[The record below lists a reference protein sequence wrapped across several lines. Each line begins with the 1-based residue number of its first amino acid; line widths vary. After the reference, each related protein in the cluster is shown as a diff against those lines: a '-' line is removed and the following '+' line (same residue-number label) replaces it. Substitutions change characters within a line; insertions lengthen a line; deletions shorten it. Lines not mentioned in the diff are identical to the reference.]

1 MLKDFFIFYLS
12 IPDVDYEGYDDV
24 YGHSV
29 EDDFASSPSMRKFYI
44 GVLIGQPWICT
55 TIFSIGLEHFL
66 YDRAQGNHQMS
77 AYLQSDI
84 PEEEEIS
91 ELVFTIKKF
100 INLHFIIVMIF

>member
-1 MLKDFFIFYLS
+1 
-12 IPDVDYEGYDDV
+12 
-24 YGHSV
+24 
-29 EDDFASSPSMRKFYI
+29 MRKFYI
-44 GVLIGQPWICT
+44 GVLIGQPSICT